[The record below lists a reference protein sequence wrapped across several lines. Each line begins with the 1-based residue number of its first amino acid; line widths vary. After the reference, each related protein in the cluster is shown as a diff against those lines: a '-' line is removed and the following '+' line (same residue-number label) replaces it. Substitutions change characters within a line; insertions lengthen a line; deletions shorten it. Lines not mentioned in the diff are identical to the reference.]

1 MKKLNL
7 LNLALF
13 ALGCLIIGIFVNF
26 VIIRN
31 IFVLQGIA
39 YITVTALSVIVCGL
53 ILYLFTFLII
63 KEKKQ
68 KNSEY
73 FNVSAPDNNMT
84 DELIN
89 KIGEH
94 LYKIKTLNNN
104 IADKFVSD
112 ELSEIEININKV
124 QAQLKDETINVKRIR
139 QLDEF
144 FDYYMPLIVKI
155 LNSYRRIE
163 TNELTGENATETKN
177 QVSSILPVIK
187 KAFEK
192 ELDNMLT
199 DEMIDI
205 TTDIKVLESMLAK
218 DGLLDII
225 NKEKNNNNI

>member
-1 MKKLNL
+1 MKKLNV

-13 ALGCLIIGIFVNF
+13 VLGCLTVGVFVNF

-53 ILYLFTFLII
+53 VLYLFTFLII

-68 KNSEY
+68 KSAGY
-73 FNVSAPDNNMT
+73 FNISEPDNNMT
-84 DELIN
+84 EELVN
-89 KIGEH
+89 KIGGH

-104 IADKFVSD
+104 IADKAVSG
-112 ELSEIEININKV
+112 ELFEIEKSIYKI
-124 QAQLKDETINVKRIR
+124 QTRLKDETINVKRLR

-155 LNSYRRIE
+155 LDSYRRIE

-187 KAFEK
+187 KACEK

-218 DGLLDII
+218 DGLLDILD
-225 NKEKNNNNI
+225 KDKNNI